1 MSTFDDR
8 EKAYE
13 NKFAHDQEM
22 DFKINAR
29 ANVSLARWAADKMH
43 FENAAIESYVT
54 GIIDY
59 SMHNSGDHHLVE
71 KIASDIASRGFD
83 VDLKE
88 VKIQMEDFLM
98 EAREHFK

>member
-13 NKFAHDQEM
+13 NKFVHYQEIE
-22 DFKINAR
+22 FKVNAR
-29 ANVSLARWAADKMH
+29 ANVSLARWAAEKMH
-43 FENAAIESYVT
+43 LEGAAVEAYVT

-59 SMHNSGDHHLVE
+59 SMSNSGGQKLLE
-71 KIASDIASRGFD
+71 KIASDIASKGFD
-83 VDLKE
+83 FELNEIKN
-88 VKIQMEDFLM
+88 QMEAFLM